1 MATIKSAV
9 EKLNKAHNDLRTWRA
24 VSAQLE
30 RETGIHVPAGTLCY
44 IVKMDGA
51 YTPTNRLYL
60 AALGLRRKAQPRA
73 PRSLFD
79 MSARSLRWALDNR
92 ESF

>member
-9 EKLNKAHNDLRTWRA
+9 QKLNNAHRELRTWRA
-24 VSAQLE
+24 VSAQVE
-30 RETGIHVPAGTLCY
+30 SETGIHVPAGTLCH
-44 IVKMDGA
+44 IAKCNGT

-79 MSARSLRWALDNR
+79 MSARALIYALEHR